1 MKLYRG
7 ISGILAVYALIEI
20 VDCLT
25 VLLMQFGLVANPY
38 PALSFSEFDE
48 LLKHQPILIFPIF
61 LYFASLRLASAIGLF
76 KGRMWAFW
84 TTILVC
90 VSTIVWVPFLMPY
103 TGFEMLLDG
112 AILFLLLLARFG
124 NQYILPVNETQFS
137 IKNKER
143 S

>member
-1 MKLYRG
+1 MKLLRW

-20 VDCLT
+20 ADCLT
-25 VLLMQFGLVANPY
+25 VLLMQFGLLANPY
-38 PALSFSEFDE
+38 PALSFREFDE
-48 LLKHQPILIFPIF
+48 VLKHQPILLFPVF

-76 KGRMWAFW
+76 QGLMWAFW

-90 VSTIVWVPFLMPY
+90 VSTILWVPFLMPF
-103 TGFEMLLDG
+103 TGYEMLLDG

-124 NQYILPVNETQFS
+124 NQRILPVNETQLP
-137 IKNKER
+137 IKQKEL